1 MHNAEYEDPHHMH
14 FSTIITDILNL
25 SVLFE
30 YENKFHAQMREQ
42 EIFQPI

>member
-1 MHNAEYEDPHHMH
+1 MHIADYEDPHHMH
-14 FSTIITDILNL
+14 FSIIFTKTLNL

-30 YENKFHAQMREQ
+30 YKNKFHALVTEQ